1 MCVSKQKG
9 WIGEGCNDENMSLIE
24 GEDEMDV
31 SEDESLDYDGCSDLG
46 VTYAELTPLE
56 PLAEF
61 ESDALYRIS
70 CDSSDGGY
78 HDCNSLEYIPPLTPV
93 PPDCDDVNSSDH
105 HSSILI
111 LSLLDCKNNF
121 ALVDVDSK
129 RLNGSGLKQVDNQC
143 LQSTETC
150 PSPSHSDKVV
160 DWSDLELDTR
170 DVAERV
176 KANALI
182 HQIQI

>member
-1 MCVSKQKG
+1 
-9 WIGEGCNDENMSLIE
+9 
-24 GEDEMDV
+24 MDV
-31 SEDESLDYDGCSDLG
+31 SEDESLDFDGCSDLG

-61 ESDALYRIS
+61 ESDTFYRIS

-93 PPDCDDVNSSDH
+93 PSDSDDVNSSDH

-121 ALVDVDSK
+121 ALVDGDNK
-129 RLNGSGLKQVDNQC
+129 RLNVAGLKHVENQC
-143 LQSTETC
+143 LQLNETC

-176 KANALI
+176 NTNAMVYENQVLFDSHLNNVDTVI
-182 HQIQI
+182 T